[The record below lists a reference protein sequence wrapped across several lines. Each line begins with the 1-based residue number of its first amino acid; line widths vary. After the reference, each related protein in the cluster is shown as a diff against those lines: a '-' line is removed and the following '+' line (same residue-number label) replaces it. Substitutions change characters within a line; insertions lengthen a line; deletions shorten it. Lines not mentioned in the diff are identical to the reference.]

1 MRPTGVVLI
10 ALYHFVSALFLV
22 LFAIFLAV
30 GGTVLAG
37 MFGASKYGPA
47 TGLGLG
53 LMVGVLGGV
62 FFLVFAVVAAIAGWG
77 VWSMREWGRI
87 LSIVLAVISLIFSL
101 PGLLMMGLHLHLF
114 FGTYRL
120 FRIAISILIIWYLV
134 QPQIKVLFQRG
145 APPALPVAN

>member
-10 ALYHFVSALFLV
+10 ALYHFLSALFLV
-22 LFAIFLAV
+22 MFAIFLAV

-37 MFGASKYGPA
+37 LFGASRFGSA
-47 TGLGLG
+47 SGAGLGFL
-53 LMVGVLGGV
+53 VGVLGGI
-62 FFLVFAVVAAIAGWG
+62 FFFAFGLVAAISGYGIWA
-77 VWSMREWGRI
+77 MREWGRI

-134 QPQIKVLFQRG
+134 QPQIKTLFQRG
-145 APPALPVAN
+145 APALPVAQ

>member
-10 ALYHFVSALFLV
+10 ALYHFLSALFLV
-22 LFAIFLAV
+22 LLAISLVV
-30 GGTVLAG
+30 GGSVLAG
-37 MFGASKYGPA
+37 MFGASKFGPA

-62 FFLVFAVVAAIAGWG
+62 FFLVFALVAAIAGWG
-77 VWSMREWGRI
+77 MWSMREWGRI

-101 PGLLMMGLHLHLF
+101 PGLLMMGLHLQLF

-134 QPQIKVLFQRG
+134 QPQIKALFQRG
-145 APPALPVAN
+145 APALPVTQ

>member
-10 ALYHFVSALFLV
+10 ALYHFLSALFLV

-37 MFGASKYGPA
+37 IFGASRFGSA
-47 TGLGLG
+47 AGAGLG
-53 LMVGVLGGV
+53 LMVGMLGGV
-62 FFLVFAVVAAIAGWG
+62 FFLAFAVVAAIAGWG
-77 VWSMREWGRI
+77 VWSMREWGRL

-120 FRIAISILIIWYLV
+120 FRIAISILVIWYLV
-134 QPQIKVLFQRG
+134 QPQIKALFQRG
-145 APPALPVAN
+145 TPTLPVAR